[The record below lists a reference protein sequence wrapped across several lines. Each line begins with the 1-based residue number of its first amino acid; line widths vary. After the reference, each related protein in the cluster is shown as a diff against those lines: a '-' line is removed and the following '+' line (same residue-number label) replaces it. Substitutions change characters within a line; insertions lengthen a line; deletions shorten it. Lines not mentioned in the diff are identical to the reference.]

1 MTLEQ
6 DVKNSH
12 FSFFSLVGEDKTP
25 DKNCKLVSNQVTK
38 QQPNVANI
46 YLFYLL
52 SNCDVMYRKRPQF
65 GS

>member
-25 DKNCKLVSNQVTK
+25 DKNCKLVSNQVTNAD
-38 QQPNVANI
+38 PSA
-46 YLFYLL
+46 LAAA
-52 SNCDVMYRKRPQF
+52 KR
-65 GS
+65 S